1 MLIACHTFGQLCYDS
16 YRPPAMPGL
25 TPSNM
30 LFWLGKYTTL
40 PLRANVLAT
49 SLAASMRRNSIKPG
63 PAVLVA
69 SEMSLADSLSPSALM
84 TAAFLS
90 CDRSDKGKLAGI
102 SLIPRSNQVVSW
114 ESTNRPTLR
123 KGKLATWSMQFVHK
137 VESAKQVT
145 HRPAY
150 YSTDHDYRRLLHTG
164 CLHKAAARTR

>member
-1 MLIACHTFGQLCYDS
+1 
-16 YRPPAMPGL
+16 MPGL
-25 TPSNM
+25 TPNNI

-90 CDRSDKGKLAGI
+90 CGRNEKGKLAGI
-102 SLIPRSNQVVSW
+102 LLRPRSKSSCILGVYQ
-114 ESTNRPTLR
+114 
-123 KGKLATWSMQFVHK
+123 
-137 VESAKQVT
+137 
-145 HRPAY
+145 
-150 YSTDHDYRRLLHTG
+150 
-164 CLHKAAARTR
+164 